1 LSLSC
6 SFPGKWFTVKSVS
19 KQNTEGGWEEVAA
32 AKSIAQGS
40 CKASRT
46 VQPGTAGSKCTVS
59 GILPEISTADEIKVE
74 FYCWEIDPDLLG
86 GFGRRSKMYRQLKT
100 KILKPRRGI

>member
-1 LSLSC
+1 MSLSC

-74 FYCWEIDPDLLG
+74 FYCWEIG
-86 GFGRRSKMYRQLKT
+86 EIIT
-100 KILKPRRGI
+100 